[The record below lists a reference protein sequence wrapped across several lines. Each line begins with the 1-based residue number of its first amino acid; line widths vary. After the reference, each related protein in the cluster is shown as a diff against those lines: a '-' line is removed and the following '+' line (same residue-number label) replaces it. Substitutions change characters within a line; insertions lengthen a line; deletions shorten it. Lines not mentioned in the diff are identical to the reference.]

1 MTAKPTGNW
10 LHPQLRS
17 NYAGEEAHARYARTS
32 LRRSVSSPD
41 GSLAGCFSV
50 DGSRKREIARDRGSK
65 SERRVARLLRLI
77 NRVVSLNDSSPVPSP
92 FPPMF
97 KNTRETRAR
106 KEPQKK
112 YRSGIFLSGN
122 AADEKLVFS
131 LTLVL
136 YLFPPTIENYN
147 EIQASR
153 HTLTLING
161 RVINRLIRKKR
172 VGPRFSFA
180 S

>member
-50 DGSRKREIARDRGSK
+50 DGSRKREIARDRESK

-77 NRVVSLNDSSPVPSP
+77 NRVVSLNDSPPVSLL
-92 FPPMF
+92 FPMF

-122 AADEKLVFS
+122 AADEKLVFRS
-131 LTLVL
+131 LSFSI
-136 YLFPPTIENYN
+136 YFRQRSKTITKFRRRD
-147 EIQASR
+147 I
-153 HTLTLING
+153 L
-161 RVINRLIRKKR
+161 
-172 VGPRFSFA
+172 
-180 S
+180 